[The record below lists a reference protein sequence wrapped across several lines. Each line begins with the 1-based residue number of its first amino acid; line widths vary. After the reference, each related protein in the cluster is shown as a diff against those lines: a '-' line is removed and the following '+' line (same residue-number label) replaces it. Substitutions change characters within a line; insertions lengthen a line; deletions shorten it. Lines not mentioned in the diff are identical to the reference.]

1 MNLVQTIAPDNEPL
15 SLDDA
20 KTFMH
25 ILEDDEDELI
35 TSMTVGAREY
45 AENYT
50 NRQFE
55 IATYELITDRLFQG
69 LTIPKSPVTEIVSV
83 EYMDSDGVYQTLSTD
98 DYYSYVDYGA
108 TKLEF
113 SSFPSYKDDKRA
125 IKITFKAGYTTV
137 PSSIVSYLKVLVSTM
152 YENREQ
158 YVLGVSIETMANP
171 AIHKMLDMYKVQS
184 VWEQET

>member
-1 MNLVQTIAPDNEPL
+1 MNLVQTVAPASEPL

-25 ILEDDEDELI
+25 ILENDEDALI
-35 TSMTVGAREY
+35 TSMTISAREY

-55 IATYELITDRLFQG
+55 IATYELITDRMYSG
-69 LTIPKSPVTEIVSV
+69 LTIPKSPVTEISKI
-83 EYMDSDGVYQTLSTD
+83 EYMDSDEVYQTLSTD
-98 DYYSYVDYGA
+98 DYYLYFEYGA
-108 TKLEF
+108 AKIYF
-113 SSFPSYKDDKRA
+113 NSIPSYKDDKRA

-137 PSSIVSYLKVLVSTM
+137 PSSLVSYLKVLVSTM

-158 YVLGVSIETMANP
+158 YIVGVSIETMANP
-171 AIHKMLDMYKVQS
+171 AIHKMLDMYKVQT
-184 VWEQET
+184 V

>member
-1 MNLVQTIAPDNEPL
+1 MNLVQTVAPTNEPL
-15 SLDDA
+15 SLEDA

-25 ILEDDEDELI
+25 ILESDEDALI
-35 TSMTVGAREY
+35 TSMIISAREY
-45 AENYT
+45 AESYT

-55 IATYELITDRLFQG
+55 IATWELITDCFFSG
-69 LTIPKSPVTEIVSV
+69 LTIPKSTVTEISTI

-98 DYYSYVDYGA
+98 DYYLYNEYGA
-108 TKLEF
+108 GKIHIN
-113 SSFPSYKDDKRA
+113 SMPPYKDDKRW
-125 IKITFKAGYTTV
+125 IKITFKAGYETV

-158 YVLGVSIETMANP
+158 YIVGVSVETIANP

-184 VWEQET
+184 V

>member
-1 MNLVQTIAPDNEPL
+1 MNLVQTVAPTAEPL

-25 ILEDDEDELI
+25 ILETDENDLI
-35 TSMTVGAREY
+35 TSMIVSAREY

-55 IATYELITDRLFQG
+55 LATYELITNCLYQG
-69 LTIPKSPVTEIVSV
+69 MTIPKSPVTEISKI
-83 EYMDSDGVYQTLSTD
+83 EYMDSDGIYQILSTD
-98 DYYSYVDYGA
+98 DYYSYVEHGA
-108 TKLEF
+108 TKIEF
-113 SSFPSYKDDKRA
+113 ISIPSYKDDKRA
-125 IKITFKAGYTTV
+125 IKITFIAGYDTV

-158 YVLGVSIETMANP
+158 YIVGVSVETMANP
-171 AIHKMLDMYKVQS
+171 LIHKMLDMYKVK
-184 VWEQET
+184 TI

>member
-1 MNLVQTIAPDNEPL
+1 MNLVQTVAPIDEPL
-15 SLDDA
+15 SLADA

-25 ILEDDEDELI
+25 ILESDEDDLI
-35 TSMTVGAREY
+35 TSMTVSAREY

-55 IATYELITDRLFQG
+55 IATYELITDRIYSG
-69 LTIPKSPVTEIVSV
+69 LIIPKSPVTEISKI
-83 EYMDSDGVYQTLSTD
+83 EYMDSDGAYQTLSAD
-98 DYYSYVDYGA
+98 DYYSYIEYGA
-108 TKLEF
+108 TKLYIE
-113 SSFPSYKDDKRA
+113 SMPSHKSDKRA

-158 YVLGVSIETMANP
+158 YIVGVSVETMANP
-171 AIHKMLDMYKVQS
+171 AIHKMLDMYKVQT
-184 VWEQET
+184 V